1 MSRKILSLDIGSGTQ
16 DVLYYREGVE
26 IENCFKFVLP
36 SPARVVGEKI
46 REQTRRGVNIYLTGK
61 NMGGGFAR
69 AVFPH
74 MEAGFKVFAD
84 PQAALALG
92 DDLSQLEKKGIIL
105 KDSLPSDT
113 IPVHLCDFDAGWWQ
127 CFLSAAGLE
136 YPDLVVASVQDHGYH
151 PGKSNRIGRFNLW
164 EKLLLV
170 HKGNPASLLFDIVPS
185 EFTRLRELQQ
195 SIGGGPVSDTGAAAV
210 LGALFVDEIMDHSHR
225 EGICLINVGNSH
237 IVSFLIYKGLVFG
250 VYEHHTGNMTSEKLW
265 NESLSFRKG
274 DICFQDV
281 FDDWGHGCM
290 TLDLP
295 DAAGGFIPTYVMGPK
310 RNLLNDYPVEFPSP
324 GGDMMLAGCFGL
336 IKGLQLKGRL

>member
-16 DVLYYREGVE
+16 DVLYHIEGVE

-46 REQTRRGVNIYLTGK
+46 RQLTARGADIYLTGK

-74 MEAGFKVFAD
+74 MDAGLKVYAH

-92 DDLSQLEKKGIIL
+92 DDLARVEKQGIML
-105 KDSLPSDT
+105 RESLPSGCV
-113 IPVHLCDFDAGWWQ
+113 PVHLCDFDPGWWS
-127 CFLSAAGLE
+127 CFLAAAGLE
-136 YPDLVVASVQDHGYH
+136 YPDLVTASVQDHGYH

-164 EKLLLV
+164 KKLLLDNA
-170 HKGNPASLLFDIVPS
+170 GRPESLLFDEVPE
-185 EFTRLRELQQ
+185 EFTRMAELQK
-195 SIGGGPVSDTGAAAV
+195 SIGGGPVADTGAAAV
-210 LGALFVDEIMDHSHR
+210 LGCLFVDEILERSHR

-237 IVSFLIYKGLVFG
+237 TISFLLYKGAVFG
-250 VYEHHTGNMTSEKLW
+250 VYEHHTGNMTPEKLW
-265 NESLSFRKG
+265 EDSRLFRAG
-274 DICFQDV
+274 QLDFQTV

-295 DAAGGFIPTYVMGPK
+295 EEAGGFAPTYVMGPK
-310 RNLLNDYPVEFPSP
+310 RSLLRGFPVEFPSP

-336 IKGLQLKGRL
+336 IKGLELRERS

>member
-1 MSRKILSLDIGSGTQ
+1 MSRRILSLDIGSGTQ
-16 DVLYYREGVE
+16 DVLYYIEGVE

-46 REQTRRGVNIYLTGK
+46 RELTRKGEDIYLTGK

-74 MEAGFKVFAD
+74 MKAGFKVYAH
-84 PQAALALG
+84 PRAALSLG
-92 DDLSQLEKKGIIL
+92 DDMERLEKSGVIL
-105 KDSLPSDT
+105 SESLPADCT
-113 IPVHLCDFDAGWWQ
+113 PVHLCDFDSGWWH
-127 CFLSAAGLE
+127 CFLGAAGLD
-136 YPDLVVASVQDHGYH
+136 YPDLVTASVQDHGYH

-164 EKLLLV
+164 KKLLLD
-170 HKGNPASLLFDIVPS
+170 HKGRPESLLFEEVPH
-185 EFTRLRELQQ
+185 EFTRLAELQE

-210 LGALFVDEIMDHSHR
+210 LGALFVDEILEHSQK

-237 IVSFLIYKGLVFG
+237 TISFLLYKGAVFG
-250 VYEHHTGNMTSEKLW
+250 VYEHHTGNMNPEKLW
-265 NESLSFRKG
+265 EDSQRFRKG
-274 DICFQDV
+274 GLDFQTV

-295 DAAGGFIPTYVMGPK
+295 ADAGGFVPTYVMGPK
-310 RNLLNDYPVEFPSP
+310 RSMLKGFQVDFPSP

-336 IKGLQLKGRL
+336 VKGLQLKGRL